1 MRLRIL
7 TAFLLVAV
15 GGLSVKA
22 LYKETIGAD
31 GVQLAVV
38 NIDQT
43 PLDRDNSE
51 RVVSYADVL
60 DEVRPAVVSVF
71 STRVV
76 QQQRTFPFGNDPFFR
91 RFFGEPDLQPREQLR
106 QGLGSGVIVSDN
118 GYVLTN
124 NHVVDGADEI
134 KVKLDDDR
142 EFIAELVGTDP
153 QTDVAVLKIDAENLP
168 IATLANSDQLRV
180 GDIVFA
186 LGNPLGVGQTV
197 TMGIISA
204 TGRRTMGILG
214 QSGYENFIQTD
225 AAINQGNSG
234 GPLVDGAGRV
244 VGINTAIL
252 SRSGGNIGI
261 GFAIPANLVANVM
274 QSLME
279 TGQVQRGYLG
289 VNPQELSPGLAKEFG
304 IEEGRGALISAV
316 LPGTPAEKAGL
327 QPGDV
332 VVKVDDREIRD
343 HIALRLIISQMRP
356 GTTHTIEYY
365 RNGELQSVEVT
376 LARLGSDGVPMPDG
390 HQELLKGVT
399 VSNLTSELRQ
409 ELELPE
415 NVNGLVITEV
425 APDSPY
431 SDELPVGAVILEI
444 NRQPVSTVENITGLL
459 PQGNYIFYIYYRG
472 GYRFIAVTVG

>member
-15 GGLSVKA
+15 GGLSVNA
-22 LYKETIGAD
+22 LYKETTGAD

-43 PLDRDNSE
+43 PLNRDNSP
-51 RVVSYADVL
+51 RVTSFADVL
-60 DEVRPAVVSVF
+60 DQVRPAVVSVF

-76 QQQRTFPFGNDPFFR
+76 QQRTFPFGSDPFFR
-91 RFFGEPDLQPREQLR
+91 RFFGEPEGQPREQVR

-153 QTDVAVLKIDAENLP
+153 QTDVAVLRIQAEDLP
-168 IATLANSDQLRV
+168 VATLANSDQLRV

-234 GPLVDGAGRV
+234 GPLVDGEGRI

-261 GFAIPANLVANVM
+261 GFAIPSNLVANVM

-289 VNPQELSPGLAKEFG
+289 VNPQELTPGLAEQFG
-304 IEEGRGALISAV
+304 IEDGRGALINAV

-332 VVKVDDREIRD
+332 IVKVDDRSVHD

-365 RNGELQSVEVT
+365 RDGELHTVEVE
-376 LARLGSDGVPMPDG
+376 LGRLGSDGIPMSEG
-390 HQELLKGVT
+390 KRELLTGVI
-399 VSNLTSELRQ
+399 VSNLTPEVRQ

-415 NVNGLVITEV
+415 RVGGLVITEI

-431 SDELPVGAVILEI
+431 VDELPVGAVILEI
-444 NRQPVSTVENITGLL
+444 NRQPVTSIENIAGKLSA
-459 PQGNYIFYIYYRG
+459 GNYIFYIYYRG
-472 GYRFIAVTVG
+472 AYRFVAITVE